1 MSKNK
6 IARLNADLLK
16 FYDQM
21 ANLQDGPAKNAVSAK
36 VLHVLKQKKLF
47 LTQVDNLRQ
56 WAQNME
62 QVNYAIQTLKHNHAT
77 VVAMK
82 NNTKEMQKKF
92 KSINIDQ
99 IKVCTMNFNS
109 MLISYIFYYLFLV
122 Y

>member
-1 MSKNK
+1 
-6 IARLNADLLK
+6 
-16 FYDQM
+16 M

-99 IKVCTMNFNS
+99 IKVCTMNFNC